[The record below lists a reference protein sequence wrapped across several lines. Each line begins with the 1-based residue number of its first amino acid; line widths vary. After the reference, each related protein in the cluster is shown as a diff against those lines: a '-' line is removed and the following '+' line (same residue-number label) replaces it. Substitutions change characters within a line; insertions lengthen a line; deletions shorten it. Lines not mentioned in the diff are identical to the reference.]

1 MRIMKIPGFPS
12 VRMRRLRKPKV
23 RKMIRETKLALE
35 DLIYP
40 IFIDER
46 ANKAMPINSMPGQF
60 RIPLN
65 TLKNEVEEIIKL
77 GIPAVILFGIPKRK
91 DELGSEAYNNRGIV
105 QTATRL
111 IKKDF
116 EDEILIITDL
126 CLCGYTSH
134 GHCGL
139 VDEKTKEILND
150 STLEIL
156 GKIAVSQAEAGADV
170 IAPSGMMD
178 GMVQAIRIALDDA
191 GFKDTLIMSYAAKY
205 QSNFYTPFREAAES
219 SYAFGDRSTYQMD
232 FANSDEALREVA
244 LDLAEGAD
252 IVMVKPALA
261 YLDIIYRVKQEFKV
275 PVAAYNVSG
284 EYSMIKAV
292 GEKGWLNE
300 QAIMLEVLTAIKRA
314 GADMILTY
322 FAKEMARIL
331 RTREKA

>member
-1 MRIMKIPGFPS
+1 M
-12 VRMRRLRKPKV
+12 V
-23 RKMIRETKLALE
+23 RETQLAIE

-40 IFIDER
+40 IFVDER
-46 ANKAMPINSMPGQF
+46 ANRAVPIPSMPGQS

-65 TLKNEVEEIIKL
+65 ALKKEMEIIVGL
-77 GIPAVILFGIPKRK
+77 GIPAVILFGIPARK
-91 DELGSEAYNNRGIV
+91 DELGREAYNSRGIV
-105 QTATRL
+105 QSATRS
-111 IKKDF
+111 IKQDF
-116 EDEILIITDL
+116 DEILVITDL
-126 CLCGYTSH
+126 CLCEYTSH

-139 VDEKTKEILND
+139 VDDKTKAILND
-150 STLEIL
+150 PTLEVL

-170 IAPSGMMD
+170 IAPSGMID
-178 GMVQAIRIALDDA
+178 GMVQAIRSALDDA
-191 GFKDTLIMSYAAKY
+191 GFEDTLILSYAAKY
-205 QSNFYTPFREAAES
+205 HSNFYSPFREAAES
-219 SYAFGDRSTYQMD
+219 GYAFGDRSTYQMD

-244 LDLAEGAD
+244 LDLEEGAD

-284 EYSMIKAV
+284 EYSMIKAA
-292 GEKGWLNE
+292 GEKSWLNE

-331 RTREKA
+331 RTRGKD